1 LTTLFDHEA
10 PYPQVRACQYVLV
23 LADDVPAG
31 PHALV
36 VGAYDSSN
44 GDRLPLS
51 SAGGQDL
58 GTMLHLSDITIE
70 SQVE

>member
-1 LTTLFDHEA
+1 
-10 PYPQVRACQYVLV
+10 
-23 LADDVPAG
+23 
-31 PHALV
+31 
-36 VGAYDSSN
+36 VGAYDISN